1 MTDELEALMAENQA
15 PAPAPKRGRP
25 ARDAGPRV
33 KIVVEENEDIPPTGL
48 PIGLNGKA
56 YIIRPGEEVLV
67 PLGVKEVLD
76 QAITSVPQVDPSTRQ
91 VVGYRDRLRYPYRV
105 ITG

>member
-1 MTDELEALMAENQA
+1 MSDDLEQMLEEAEA
-15 PAPAPKRGRP
+15 PQKRKRAP
-25 ARDAGPRV
+25 RDAGPRV

-56 YIIRPGEEVLV
+56 YIIRPGEEVMV
-67 PLGVKEVLD
+67 PMGVKEVLD

-105 ITG
+105 VNS

>member
-1 MTDELEALMAENQA
+1 MTDDLEQMLEESAAQ
-15 PAPAPKRGRP
+15 PKRRRA
-25 ARDAGPRV
+25 ARDDGPRV

-56 YIIRPGEEVLV
+56 YIIRPGEEVMV

>member
-1 MTDELEALMAENQA
+1 MTEELEALMTET
-15 PAPAPKRGRP
+15 PAPKRTRA
-25 ARDAGPRV
+25 ARDTGPRV
-33 KIVVEENEDIPPTGL
+33 KIVVEENDDIPPTGL

-67 PLGVKEVLD
+67 PMGVKEVLD

>member
-1 MTDELEALMAENQA
+1 MTDELEAMLDAKDA
-15 PAPAPKRGRP
+15 PAPAKQRRAPVQRI
-25 ARDAGPRV
+25 

-56 YIIRPGEEVLV
+56 YIIRPGEEVMV
-67 PLGVKEVLD
+67 PMGVKEVLD

-105 ITG
+105 ITN

>member
-1 MTDELEALMAENQA
+1 MTDDLETMLDEVQNPL
-15 PAPAPKRGRP
+15 PAKRGRAP
-25 ARDAGPRV
+25 RAPEQRV

-56 YIIRPGEEVLV
+56 YIIRPGEVVSV

-105 ITG
+105 VNSD